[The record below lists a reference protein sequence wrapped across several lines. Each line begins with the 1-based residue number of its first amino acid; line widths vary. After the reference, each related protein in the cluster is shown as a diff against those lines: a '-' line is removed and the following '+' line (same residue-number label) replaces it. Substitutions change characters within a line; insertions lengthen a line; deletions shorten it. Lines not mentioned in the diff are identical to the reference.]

1 LVQGISAQMAK
12 IDFLVIGG
20 GMAGASVAAELS
32 REANVVLVEAE
43 EQPGYHS
50 TGRSAALFSEIYG
63 NAPIR
68 ALSRASRPF
77 LFDPSPDFCSVPLV
91 HPRGT
96 LFIARADQMERLTA
110 YAALPDIAPA
120 TRLMTLTEMK
130 QLCPLLREDQVAGG
144 LYEPGSMD
152 LEVHELHTGYLKQF
166 RRNSGLTL
174 TNARVTAIRR
184 EGDMWVVEAAGQK
197 LSAPVLINAAGA
209 WADEIATMAGVAPI
223 GVVPHRRTA
232 ALIDAPAG
240 VESEAWPLVIDID
253 EEFYVKPDAGLLL
266 ISPAD
271 ETVSEPCDAQPE
283 DIDIATAA
291 HRIEGVIA
299 IKVKRIKHSWA
310 GLRSFVADRSPV
322 AGYDPA
328 VEGFFWLAG
337 QGGYGIQTAPALAR
351 TAAALALGRNL
362 PDDLIAAGVSARDI
376 APVRLRVSA
385 AA

>member
-1 LVQGISAQMAK
+1 MAK